1 MKHSEFHRGA
11 GQAPAAI
18 AGAHPQGHATAHAAF
33 GGSADARAFDS
44 VMAGFGAAAPASPAA
59 PVPFVAH
66 SPSVLSQMVRL
77 PSRAFSEGMAEVQAP
92 LPPGL
97 TVLQSMEFYA
107 HKQIRMN
114 ELKTLQNMSG
124 VVVRLARKDIE
135 TVLNSK

>member
-11 GQAPAAI
+11 GQAPAASG
-18 AGAHPQGHATAHAAF
+18 AGPHRQGDAHAHAAF
-33 GGSADARAFDS
+33 GGTADARAFDS
-44 VMAGFGAAAPASPAA
+44 VMSGFGAAAPASP
-59 PVPFVAH
+59 VPFVAQ
-66 SPSVLSQMVRL
+66 SPSVLSQVVRL
-77 PSRAFSEGMAEVQAP
+77 PSRTFSEGMAEVQAP

-107 HKQIRMN
+107 HKQIRMY

>member
-1 MKHSEFHRGA
+1 VHSSELHRGA
-11 GQAPAAI
+11 SHAPATGR
-18 AGAHPQGHATAHAAF
+18 AGASAHPQPAHGSPADAHAF
-33 GGSADARAFDS
+33 DA
-44 VMAGFGAAAPASPAA
+44 VMSGFSAAAPAA
-59 PVPFVAH
+59 PVPFVANP
-66 SPSVLSQMVRL
+66 PSVLSQMVRL

-97 TVLQSMEFYA
+97 SVMQSMEFYA

-114 ELKTLQNMSG
+114 EIKTLQNLSG